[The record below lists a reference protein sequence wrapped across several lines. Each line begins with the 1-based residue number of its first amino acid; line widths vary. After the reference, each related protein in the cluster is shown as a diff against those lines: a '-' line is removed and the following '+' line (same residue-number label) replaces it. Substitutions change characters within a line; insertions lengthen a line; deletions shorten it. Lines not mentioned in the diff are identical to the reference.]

1 MSELLKT
8 ELIRDIRNELRKKFP
23 TYYNDFP
30 DSFITD
36 VIVDVMS
43 ASDYPKY
50 NEDDISL
57 AIQRLVLWYINNEER
72 SGSHEQHN
80 E

>member
-8 ELIRDIRNELRKKFP
+8 ELIKDIRHELRLKFP
-23 TYYNDFP
+23 TYWNEFP

-36 VIVDVMS
+36 VMVDVMS
-43 ASDYPKY
+43 TSDYPKY

-57 AIQRLVLWYINNEER
+57 AIQRLVLWYIQER
-72 SGSHEQHN
+72 SDFHEQHN